1 MKTGKLIKK
10 YTLVAFFVV
19 MMAVSQTLC
28 MKADIGLC
36 ACWDSVSLNVYQ
48 ITGLKVGTFSIIGNF
63 ICILIQI
70 LMLRKDFH
78 PVRLLQIPVAVIF
91 GVVVNFVYYKVLLFE
106 LHGYPVRVLFWAVS
120 YLGLAVFIGG
130 LNLLGAVQIP
140 VESTY
145 YTASSK
151 FGIDFAKL
159 HITCDALLIITS
171 LSLSL
176 LFGLSFK
183 VREGTIGGMLVLG
196 PLTKWCMGWEKKI
209 IQNNE

>member
-1 MKTGKLIKK
+1 M
-10 YTLVAFFVV
+10 
-19 MMAVSQTLC
+19 
-28 MKADIGLC
+28 
-36 ACWDSVSLNVYQ
+36 
-48 ITGLKVGTFSIIGNF
+48 VGTFSIIGNF

-106 LHGYPVRVLFWAVS
+106 LHSYPVRVLFWAVS

>member
-1 MKTGKLIKK
+1 MNTGKLIKK
-10 YTLVAFFVV
+10 YILVTFFVV

-36 ACWDSVSLNVYQ
+36 ACWDSVSLNVWQ
-48 ITGLKVGTFSIIGNF
+48 ITGLKAGTFSIIGNL
-63 ICILIQI
+63 ICIVIQI

-78 PVRLLQIPVAVIF
+78 PIRLLQIPVAIIF
-91 GVVVNFVYYKVLLFE
+91 GVVVNFQVLLFD
-106 LHGYPVRVLFWAVS
+106 LHSYPVRVLFWAVS

-171 LSLSL
+171 ITFSL

-196 PLTKWCMGWEKKI
+196 PLTKWCMGWEKKFI
-209 IQNNE
+209 HE